1 MPELPEVETTASDL
15 RPDLL
20 GRRITGVH
28 ILWPRTIAAPD
39 TQEFT
44 ARLTGQQI
52 TSVSRRGK
60 FLLFALDSGDTLIGH
75 LRMTGRLRVVP
86 PGSEAV
92 SDPYVRAWF
101 DLSDGQKLVFK
112 DTRKFGRLWLVHDA
126 ATVTGK
132 LGLEPLAP
140 SFSVDALAERLA
152 RRRTAIKA
160 LLLDQSVVAGLG
172 NIYADEALFRAG
184 IHPLRGAASLSQ
196 DEVARLHE
204 AIVAVLSAAVAGRGT
219 TVRDYAPPLGG
230 QGNYQDELLVYQRT
244 DQPCPRCGQP
254 IQRIR
259 VAQRSTHFCPHCQ
272 PDLE

>member
-1 MPELPEVETTASDL
+1 
-15 RPDLL
+15 
-20 GRRITGVH
+20 
-28 ILWPRTIAAPD
+28 
-39 TQEFT
+39 
-44 ARLTGQQI
+44 
-52 TSVSRRGK
+52 
-60 FLLFALDSGDTLIGH
+60 
-75 LRMTGRLRVVP
+75 MTGRLRVVP

-101 DLSDGQKLVFK
+101 DLSDGRVLIFK
-112 DTRKFGRLWLVHDA
+112 DLRKFGRLWLVHDA

-132 LGLEPLAP
+132 LGLEPLEP
-140 SFSVDALAERLA
+140 CFSVEALAERLA

-184 IHPLRGAASLSQ
+184 IHPLRAAAGLSQ

-219 TVRDYAPPLGG
+219 TVRDYAPPLGR
-230 QGNYQDELLVYQRT
+230 QGNYQEELLVYQRT

-259 VAQRSTHFCPHCQ
+259 VTQRSTHFCPHCQ
-272 PDLE
+272 PELE